1 VGRDALT
8 GITPASRMKITSIEP
23 QKKRRGR
30 MNLYADGEFLVGVAA
45 DTLIRFGLRKGD
57 EITPATLGAIER
69 AEELLGAKTA
79 AMRLLGVRPRTVR
92 EIRDALREKEF
103 ADDVAAETIS
113 ALSASGLLDDAAFAR
128 AYIRNTLALRPAGSI
143 FLKRKL
149 LQLGVDRAVADEA
162 VGEVLGGIDQ
172 ADAAARAAEKFL
184 ARKRRRPAGE
194 RRLAGQLVEFL
205 LRRGYAWEI
214 AREASRRAMKGEFGE
229 GEDL

>member
-1 VGRDALT
+1 
-8 GITPASRMKITSIEP
+8 
-23 QKKRRGR
+23 
-30 MNLYADGEFLVGVAA
+30 MNLYADGEFLLGVAA

-57 EITPATLGAIER
+57 EITPATVRAIER

-128 AYIRNTLALRPAGSI
+128 AYIRNTLALRPAGRI
-143 FLKRKL
+143 LLKRKL
-149 LQLGVDRAVADEA
+149 LLLGVDRALADEA
-162 VGEVLGGIDQ
+162 VGEILRGIDQ
-172 ADAAARAAEKFL
+172 AEAAKRAAEKFL
-184 ARKRRRPAGE
+184 ARKRRRPAEE

-205 LRRGYAWEI
+205 LRRGYPWEI
-214 AREASRRAMKGEFGE
+214 AREASRRAMKGEFSE